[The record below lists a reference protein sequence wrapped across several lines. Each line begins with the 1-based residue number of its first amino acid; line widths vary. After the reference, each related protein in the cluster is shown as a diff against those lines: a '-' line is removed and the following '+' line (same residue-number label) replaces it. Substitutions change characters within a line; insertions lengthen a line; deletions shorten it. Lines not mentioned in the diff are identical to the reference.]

1 MSGAG
6 KNTRGGGEPPT
17 EEDDPTTPGT
27 LDLSELTVK
36 FAALSQEM
44 SNLTQMIARAGPKR
58 HEIDAAS
65 AALKRMSE
73 AYSADPDAVAAA
85 QHDLTARQ
93 MKALQAISEQTFAAG
108 PTPGDNPLQA
118 LISANPAQAF
128 SQAMFNAHAEWSEH
142 LALNAP
148 GLTEVERRRAA
159 YMLRQANA
167 AMSPANTLASNPRA
181 LKAMLDSGGATVQR
195 GLAHLQAD
203 INADPER
210 PNLIQTDPDAFR
222 LGDNLAATP
231 GEIVYRNKLIELIR
245 YHPSTEEVREV
256 PLLIFP
262 PWINKY
268 YVLDLTPENSFVAWL
283 RDQGLTVYIVS
294 WRSADARTRAFEW
307 DDYLRLG
314 GRAAL
319 DWVSDAHDGAVN
331 TAGYCVGGALLSVLA
346 ARLAEDGDER
356 IASVTLMAAQ
366 TDFSEPGD
374 LGLFID
380 DETLPGIQSV
390 IDEAGGVMPGEAM
403 RDAFNLLRPQDLIWR
418 YVEHR
423 YLLGEEPRAFDLL
436 HWNSDQTNLPGPL
449 HMQTLKE
456 MYVDNKLARGQFE
469 VEGRPVDLGAIEC
482 PVFIHAAKK
491 DHISPF
497 PSVYK
502 GVHLFGGEV
511 TFLLADS
518 GHIAG
523 VVNPPDAR
531 KYRYW
536 TGPGTPP
543 QGHLAWEADASEHP
557 GSWWPVW
564 ADWLSEWSGDE
575 VQPPKPIERGTPA
588 PGKYVHETLTSIR
601 EKDGR

>member
-1 MSGAG
+1 MSGSGKGERGTKFPPAG
-6 KNTRGGGEPPT
+6 GASGAAPSQ
-17 EEDDPTTPGT
+17 
-27 LDLSELTVK
+27 LDLSQLSEK

-44 SNLTQMIARAGPKR
+44 SSLTQMIARAGPKR

-73 AYSADPDAVAAA
+73 AYSSDPDAITAA
-85 QHDLTARQ
+85 QHDLTVRQ
-93 MKALQAISEQTFAAG
+93 MKALQEVSEKTFSAA
-108 PTPGDNPLQA
+108 PDPGDDPIRA
-118 LISANPAQAF
+118 LIAANPSQAF
-128 SQAMFNAHAEWSEH
+128 AQAMFNAHVEWSES
-142 LALNAP
+142 LAMNAP
-148 GLTEVERRRAA
+148 GLTDIERRRAA

-167 AMSPANTLASNPRA
+167 AMAPANTLASNPRA
-181 LKAMLDSGGATVQR
+181 LKAMLDSGGASVQR

-210 PNLIQTDPDAFR
+210 PNLLQTDPGAFR
-222 LGDNLAATP
+222 LGENIATTP
-231 GEIVYRNKLIELIR
+231 GEVVFRNKLIELIR
-245 YHPSTEEVREV
+245 YFPSTEEVREV

-268 YVLDLTPENSFVAWL
+268 YVLDLTPENSLVAWL
-283 RDQGLTVYIVS
+283 RDQGVTVYMVS
-294 WRSADARTRAFEW
+294 WRSADERISDFDW
-307 DDYLRLG
+307 DDYLKFG

-319 DWVSDAHDGAVN
+319 DWVSDAHGGQVN
-331 TAGYCVGGALLSVLA
+331 TAGYCIGGALLSVLA
-346 ARLAEDGDER
+346 ARLAQDGDDR
-356 IASVTLMAAQ
+356 ISSITLMAAQ

-380 DETLPGIQSV
+380 DETLPGVQSV

-418 YVEHR
+418 FVEHR
-423 YLLGEEPRAFDLL
+423 YLLGEDPKPFDLL

-449 HMQTLKE
+449 HMQTLKQF
-456 MYVDNKLARGQFE
+456 YVDNALARGQFE
-469 VEGRPVDLGAIEC
+469 VGGRPVDLAAINC
-482 PVFIHAAKK
+482 PVFIHAARK

-502 GVHLFGGEV
+502 SVHLFGGEV

-523 VVNPPDAR
+523 VVNPPDAH

-543 QGHLAWEADASEHP
+543 KGYLAWEADASEHP

-564 ADWLSEWSGDE
+564 GDWLSEWSGDE
-575 VQPPKPIERGTPA
+575 VPPPKPIEGATPA
-588 PGKYVHETLTSIR
+588 PGEYVRETLASIR